1 MSKAQ
6 TNLIQIKDKQ
16 TIKCL
21 LEIKNKLEIETGLRI
36 SNQNVVNYLLK
47 IYKEKTSE
55 KINCL

>member
-55 KINCL
+55 KLN

>member
-6 TNLIQIKDKQ
+6 TNLIQINDKQ
-16 TIKCL
+16 TIKSL

-55 KINCL
+55 KIN

>member
-6 TNLIQIKDKQ
+6 TKMIQIKDKQ

-47 IYKEKTSE
+47 IYKEKN
-55 KINCL
+55 K